1 MTDLQSSVATRTAA
15 EDEDELARR
24 YPGQAGLADP
34 TPAPTDGPGEGRAHA
49 HSIVATDERPS
60 RTVRVPDVPIRQLA
74 GLVLVG
80 IGVLIVLFLVYLFAF
95 TPLSASRSQ
104 QRLAQSITG
113 KPLFRYSL
121 VAGHTPPEGSAVA
134 VLEIPALHVDQIVV
148 QGTSAAD
155 LMNGPGLLL
164 GSALPGSPGNAVIAG
179 RRVTFGAP
187 FASLGQLRAGDK
199 IRVVDGAGTFIY
211 RMSKVETVTAGQ
223 RDVITPTTT
232 NRLTLVT
239 SDSTFLP
246 NGRLVAM
253 AKLEGHPVAAGPSSN
268 IAVPSY
274 ELGLSGDP
282 VAGGLAVMWSLLT
295 IALLIGAGIAV
306 WRWRRPWLIYLFT
319 APLVVACGLFACESV
334 ARALP
339 ATL

>member
-1 MTDLQSSVATRTAA
+1 MTNLQSSVATRAPA
-15 EDEDELARR
+15 EEEDELARR
-24 YPGQAGLADP
+24 YPGQAGVADP
-34 TPAPTDGPGEGRAHA
+34 VPTPSDGHDEARAHA
-49 HSIVATDERPS
+49 HSIVATDERPA
-60 RTVRVPDVPIRQLA
+60 RTFRVPDIPLRQLA
-74 GLVLVG
+74 GLALVG
-80 IGVLIVLFLVYLFAF
+80 IGLLIVLFLVYLFAF

-104 QRLAQSITG
+104 QRLAQSLTG
-113 KPLFRYSL
+113 KPLFRYGL
-121 VAGHTPPEGSAVA
+121 VAGHPSPEGSPVG
-134 VLEIPALHVDQIVV
+134 VLEIPALHLDQIVV

-155 LMNGPGLLL
+155 LMNGPGLML
-164 GSALPGSPGNAVIAG
+164 GSALPGAPGNAVIAG

-187 FASLGQLRAGDK
+187 FGSLGQLRPGDR

-211 RMSKVETVTAGQ
+211 KMSKVETVTAGQ
-223 RDVITPTTT
+223 RDVITPTTS

-246 NGRLVAM
+246 NGRLVAV
-253 AKLEGHPVAAGPSSN
+253 AKLVGRPVAAGPAST
-268 IAVPSY
+268 IAVPSD

-295 IALLIGAGIAV
+295 IAVLIGAGLAV

-319 APLVVACGLFACESV
+319 APIVVACGLFACESV